1 MTSTPNTWHYGVVA
15 RYWAE
20 FNTDGPEIDYFRQF
34 IANGGEPALDAGCG
48 TGRLLI
54 PWRQAGLD
62 VDGVDV
68 SPDMVALCRE
78 RAEREGL
85 SPALY
90 TQPLHELDLPRR
102 YRTIIV
108 CGALGVGS
116 TRGRDELALRRL
128 HDHLEDGGTLALDN
142 EVPYASPRFWRYW
155 GKDGRDELPSAWRS
169 STTTAADGTEYEL
182 GSRVVELDPLA
193 QSASLEM
200 KAAMRRDGDV
210 VADEQHRIDLMFY
223 FADELVY
230 MLERAGF
237 VDVDVRGGYD
247 DAEPTP
253 DHEFLVFVAKRSS
266 R

>member
-1 MTSTPNTWHYGVVA
+1 MTAKPQTWHYGVIA

-20 FNTDGPEIDYFRQF
+20 FNTDGPEIEYFRRF
-34 IANGGEPALDAGCG
+34 IADGGEPALDAGCG

-54 PWRQAGLD
+54 PWLQAGLD

-68 SPDMVALCRE
+68 SPDMIALCRE
-78 RAEREGL
+78 QAEREGL

-90 TQPLHELDLPRR
+90 AQPLHELELPRR
-102 YRTIIV
+102 YRTIVV
-108 CGALGVGS
+108 CGTLGVGS
-116 TRGRDELALRRL
+116 TRERDELALRRL
-128 HDHLEDGGTLALDN
+128 YEQLEDGGTLALDN
-142 EVPYASPRFWRYW
+142 EVPYANPRFWHYW
-155 GKDGRDELPSAWRS
+155 TTGGREELPGAWRT
-169 STTTAADGTEYEL
+169 STRAAADGTEYEL

-200 KAAMRRDGDV
+200 KATMRRDGRV
-210 VADEQHRIDLMFY
+210 LADEQHRIDLMFY

-237 VDVDVRGGYD
+237 VDVDVRGAYD
-247 DAEPTP
+247 GAKPTP
-253 DHEFLVFVAKRSS
+253 EHDFLVFVARRPS